1 MKSAVLQLSQVA
13 LYFVSSQSHVF
24 LGHFSSFTWKL
35 RSIRI
40 KIFKHT
46 KHDMFKQKWNLRYS
60 NLKRNSCLMH
70 VMSQSCSS
78 FTQSHNILL
87 VKIRK
92 RSNTSLRVSARRP
105 RSVITAS
112 RSIYQGSYPKGRL
125 EEFFGRLVVQKISQL
140 STTFDYQKNKEVL
153 WESCWKECIKSRCS
167 QIPIFG
173 APEQCLGWWP
183 PSSLHEHYRYQHH
196 SLESRQ

>member
-112 RSIYQGSYPKGRL
+112 RSTKVHTPRADLKNSSAVWWFKRFHNYQQLLITKKTRKSYEKVA
-125 EEFFGRLVVQKISQL
+125 E
-140 STTFDYQKNKEVL
+140 KN
-153 WESCWKECIKSRCS
+153 
-167 QIPIFG
+167 
-173 APEQCLGWWP
+173 A
-183 PSSLHEHYRYQHH
+183 
-196 SLESRQ
+196 